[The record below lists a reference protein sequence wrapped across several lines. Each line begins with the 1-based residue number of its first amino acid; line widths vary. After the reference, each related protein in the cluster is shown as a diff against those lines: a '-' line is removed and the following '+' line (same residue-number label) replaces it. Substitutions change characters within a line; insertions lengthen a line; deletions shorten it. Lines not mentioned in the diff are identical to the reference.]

1 MNNIEVITTKD
12 KDQRDRLYQDLKKNG
27 NDNERRVV
35 KFSDVEEIPPPE
47 SNSEAVNALVA
58 RFVAAKKSLNF
69 TEADHVRRELS
80 ILGIVLKK
88 LRNVVIWT
96 RRRTFVSTWSVAYP
110 KS

>member
-1 MNNIEVITTKD
+1 MEVITARD
-12 KDQRDRLYQDLKKNG
+12 KGRRDDMYRELKRNG
-27 NDNERRVV
+27 LFHERSVV
-35 KFSDVEEIPPPE
+35 KFSDVEEITPDE
-47 SNSEAVNALVA
+47 SNAPEVNALVA
-58 RFVAAKKSLNF
+58 RFVAAKKAENF

-96 RRRTFVSTWSVAYP
+96 RKRKFVSTWSVAYP